1 MRCTPLRLQLPSV
14 GITVILLCCKFLRV
28 SSMWDALFHQMT
40 ESHVLCIAFYS
51 CLLSIRLPIN
61 TSPLFYNPVYV
72 ADCGPPS
79 FFPNGTVIY
88 QNTTEGSP
96 AHYHCNSGFTLE
108 GNSTAVCGAG
118 GNWSSTPVCGKSESG
133 TTYLSL
139 GTCMINN
146 SILGYV
152 SS

>member
-1 MRCTPLRLQLPSV
+1 
-14 GITVILLCCKFLRV
+14 
-28 SSMWDALFHQMT
+28 MT

-51 CLLSIRLPIN
+51 CLLSIRLPVN

-88 QNTTEGSP
+88 QNITEGSQ

-118 GNWSSTPVCGKSESG
+118 GNWSSKPVCGKSESG
-133 TTYLSL
+133 TTYEANLSH

-146 SILGYV
+146 SICLDMFLV
-152 SS
+152 NIDRTLLIHLQVLRSSRQLRIRYWWELQR